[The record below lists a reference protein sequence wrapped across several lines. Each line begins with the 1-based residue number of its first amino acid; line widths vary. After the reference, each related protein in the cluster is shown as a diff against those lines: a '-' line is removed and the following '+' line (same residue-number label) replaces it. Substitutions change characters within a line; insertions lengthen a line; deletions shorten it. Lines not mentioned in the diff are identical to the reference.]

1 MTAGRLA
8 GMLVLLA
15 VACGAPGP
23 VPIEYGVVECDHCHM
38 TVTDPPFAAELV
50 TTTGKVHVFDDPGC
64 LAAFVAEGTVP
75 ATRVHSL
82 WVNDFLS
89 PSDLLRAEEASYLL
103 TDRVRTPMNTQVVA
117 LRPGARADSLRA
129 AWDGQ
134 LISWEAV
141 VERSRAGHGG

>member
-8 GMLVLLA
+8 GMLALLA
-15 VACGAPGP
+15 VACGTPGP
-23 VPIEYGVVECDHCHM
+23 VPIDYGVVECDHCHM

-75 ATRVHSL
+75 PDQVHSL

-89 PSDLLRAEEASYLL
+89 PSDLLRAEEATYLRS
-103 TDRVRTPMNTQVVA
+103 DRIRTPMNTEVIA
-117 LRPGARADSLRA
+117 LRPGTRADSLRA
-129 AWDGQ
+129 AWGGE
-134 LISWEAV
+134 LIPWDAV
-141 VERSRAGHGG
+141 VARSAAGHGS